1 MTGAGYQVPTNR
13 LGIAPGDDCISIVV
27 PTLNE
32 VDNIDIIVA
41 AIFEEVRPGL
51 TFEVLVADGRSRDG
65 TVERVQAWEKKAPV
79 RLVTGDGTSGLAGDV
94 LNAARQAKGSIIVV
108 MDADLS
114 HPTTR
119 IPDLVAPIR
128 AGTSDMV
135 VGSRYVP
142 GGDVPD
148 WPFVRR
154 ALSRLGCMAAWPFTD
169 VKDSMSGFFAVRR
182 ELLVAVDPKAA
193 GFKIGLE
200 IMAAEGDDIRVSEV
214 PIVFR
219 DREHGTSKIGSK
231 QLFQYGGR
239 LMVLAGGAIS
249 ASTIGKFATVGA
261 LGIAVDYT
269 IFKVLSALGLSLLT
283 AHVASFLCAAAFN
296 YALNSR
302 WSFASTRAL
311 LAEPEWATFGRFFG
325 VSLMALFLRGG
336 VIALAMSTWHWS
348 KEWALLLGIGAGT
361 IVNYLGSAF
370 FVFPP
375 AGSRISPSVRWR
387 VASVAVVLYAVLLRL
402 VYMRTLNLIPEEAY
416 YWNYAQHLD
425 YGYLDHPPMTA
436 WLIALTEWIF
446 GKSEFAVRS
455 GALALWAVTAAFM
468 FNYARNLFSQTAA
481 FVTLMLVAGLPFLF
495 AIGFLMM
502 PDAPLTAAWAGSLF
516 FAERALLAERK
527 TAWIGLGAAL
537 GLGMLSKYSIALLG
551 LPILLFMALDP
562 RSRAWFLKPWP
573 YLAVILALIL
583 FSPVIAWNA
592 AHEWASFAFQST
604 RRVEGAFR
612 FSLPMLIASILAL
625 ITPIGMISAHRILK
639 PKALAREHLAA
650 LLQDRRWLFI
660 SLFTLAPL
668 SVFAT
673 FSIFHAVKLNWTGP
687 LWLAVLPAI
696 AKLIATKS
704 VAPVFGKLS
713 FHGGWRQTL
722 ATVLVIFGG
731 GLHYMAIGLP
741 GVSYRGGAHMRDFPV
756 AWRELGQQVERIR
769 QDARGPGD
777 QSPLLAGLDKYFIA
791 SELAFYI
798 PGNAGAE
805 HSAGRGLFQ
814 IDAADGGSEKS
825 GSLMYDYWFPAEKQT
840 GRTIVMVSFNA
851 AQLETPAVISRFK
864 EVGQVKSESVVRD
877 GDVLGQ
883 FFYRTGYDYR
893 SGPVLPPAAR

>member
-1 MTGAGYQVPTNR
+1 MADAKGAVP
-13 LGIAPGDDCISIVV
+13 AQSPGSSAAQDLISIVV

-32 VDNIDIIVA
+32 VDNIDILLA
-41 AIFEEVRPGL
+41 AIFEEARPHL
-51 TFEVLVADGRSRDG
+51 NFEVLVADGRSRDG

-114 HPTTR
+114 HPTKS

-182 ELLVAVDPKAA
+182 EFLVAVDPKAA

-200 IMAAEGDDIRVSEV
+200 VMAAEGDDIRVSEV

-219 DREHGTSKIGSK
+219 DREHGTSKIGST
-231 QLFQYGGR
+231 QLYQYGSR
-239 LMVLAGGAIS
+239 LMVLAGGAVS
-249 ASTIGKFATVGA
+249 ASTIRKFATVGA
-261 LGIAVDYT
+261 LGIAVDYAV
-269 IFKVLSALGLSLLT
+269 FKILTALGLSLLT

-311 LAEPEWATFGRFFG
+311 LAEPEWATFGRFFA

-336 VIALAMSTWHWS
+336 LIALAMMTWHWS
-348 KEWALLLGIGAGT
+348 KEWALILGIAAGT

-387 VASVAVVLYAVLLRL
+387 VASVAVVCYAVLLRL

-436 WLIALTEWIF
+436 WLIAFTEWIF

-455 GALALWAVTAAFM
+455 AALALWAVTAAFM
-468 FNYARNLFSQTAA
+468 FKYARNLYSQTAA
-481 FVTLMLVAGLPFLF
+481 FVTLMLVAGLPFF
-495 AIGFLMM
+495 AAIGFLMM
-502 PDAPLTAAWAGSLF
+502 PDAPLTAAWAGSLY
-516 FAERALLAERK
+516 FAERALLAGRK

-537 GLGMLSKYSIALLG
+537 GLGMLSKYSIVLLG
-551 LPILLFMALDP
+551 LPILLFMAIDP
-562 RSRAWFLKPWP
+562 RSRTWIWKPWP
-573 YLAVILALIL
+573 YLAAVLALIL

-592 AHEWASFAFQST
+592 AHDWASFAFQST
-604 RRVEGAFR
+604 RRVESAFR
-612 FSLPMLIASILAL
+612 FSLHVLIASVVAL
-625 ITPIGMISAHRILK
+625 ITPSGIISAYRILK
-639 PKALAREHLAA
+639 PTALGQDQWAA
-650 LLQDRRWLFI
+650 LRQDRRWLFLA
-660 SLFTLAPL
+660 LFTLAPL
-668 SVFAT
+668 SVFTT
-673 FSIFHAVKLNWTGP
+673 FSIFRAVKLNWTGP

-696 AKLIATKS
+696 AQLIATKS
-704 VAPVFGKLS
+704 VSPVFGKLS
-713 FHGGWRQTL
+713 FHGGWRQTI
-722 ATVLVIFGG
+722 AAVLVIFGG
-731 GLHYMAIGLP
+731 GLQYMAIGLP
-741 GVSYRGGAHMRDFPV
+741 GVSYRGGAHMRDFPI
-756 AWRELGQQVERIR
+756 AWRELGEHMGRIR
-769 QDARGPGD
+769 NDARSESD
-777 QSPLLAGLDKYFIA
+777 QNPLVAGLDKYFIA
-791 SELAFYI
+791 SELAFYD
-798 PGNAGAE
+798 PENKGAE
-805 HSAGRGLFQ
+805 HTAGRGLFRSGE
-814 IDAADGGSEKS
+814 GGSEKS
-825 GSLMYDYWFPAEKQT
+825 GGGLMYDFWFPAEKQT
-840 GRTIVMVSFNA
+840 GRTIVMFSFDPK
-851 AQLETPAVISRFK
+851 QLETPGAISRFRAI
-864 EVGQVKSESVVRD
+864 GPVKSESVVRG

-893 SGPVLPPAAR
+893 SEPARPVNAK